1 MRLISFLMMAII
13 SFASLAQQETQTSQ
27 PTTVNPQITDAVT
40 STPAADIAK
49 PYVTL
54 QTSKGD
60 IVLELYPEKAP
71 ITVANFLAYANEGFY
86 NGVIFHRVMKDFMIQ
101 TGGFDTN
108 MMRKAPKAEI
118 KNEADNGLFN
128 NRGSV
133 AMARTAKVD
142 SATSQFFI
150 NVKNNYFLNNGYRDF
165 GYAVFANVI
174 HGLDIMD
181 AIALEKTGA
190 KNGMRDVPVEPILIK
205 QAIVSYEK
213 PDASELTSLILP
225 AVENAQ

>member
-1 MRLISFLMMAII
+1 MRLISFLMMAFI
-13 SFASLAQQETQTSQ
+13 SFVSFAQQ
-27 PTTVNPQITDAVT
+27 PTTVNPQVTDSVT
-40 STPAADIAK
+40 SIPAADIAK
-49 PYVTL
+49 PFVIL
-54 QTSKGD
+54 QTNKGD
-60 IVLELYPEKAP
+60 IVLELHPEKAP

-86 NGVIFHRVMKDFMIQ
+86 NGMIFHRVMKDFMIQ
-101 TGGFDTN
+101 TGGFDAN
-108 MMRKAPKAEI
+108 MMRKTPKDEI

-174 HGLDIMD
+174 HGLDVVD
-181 AIALEKTGA
+181 AIGLEETGA
-190 KNGMRDVPVEPILIK
+190 KNGMSDVPVEPIFIK
-205 QAIVSYEK
+205 QALVSYDK
-213 PDASELTSLILP
+213 PDANTLTSLVLP
-225 AVENAQ
+225 AVENAK